1 MISFLVHIS
10 TQQRIK
16 SIISF
21 IVELNLI
28 LNHTLMYITIVYF
41 IFVTL
46 TEENSSALQ
55 FTETNRNLLL
65 KTHYVWREGKD
76 QYIKWFVSISA
87 SKKQCEKKCTT
98 CCIFCNETFFVYSRL
113 FLNKNDRWTSQEKR
127 EFFTIIRRRL
137 INLSSTNS
145 QVLNALCK
153 LEGHVSKMMSDSEK
167 KGYRRY

>member
-1 MISFLVHIS
+1 M
-10 TQQRIK
+10 
-16 SIISF
+16 
-21 IVELNLI
+21 
-28 LNHTLMYITIVYF
+28 
-41 IFVTL
+41 
-46 TEENSSALQ
+46 Q
-55 FTETNRNLLL
+55 FFETNRNLLL

-98 CCIFCNETFFVYSRL
+98 RCIFCNETFFVYSRV
-113 FLNKNDRWTSQEKR
+113 FLNRNDRWTSQEKR

-167 KGYRRY
+167 KRIQEILMIVFLAMKWSGNFEAGQEKDLKQKLYT